1 MGDCGGIGNY
11 GIREKNIKGYS
22 LPSLKKSIIVRFIKY
37 ARRTLMQVNK
47 EMIIGELLRVDA
59 GIAPILM
66 GAGMHC
72 LG

>member
-1 MGDCGGIGNY
+1 
-11 GIREKNIKGYS
+11 
-22 LPSLKKSIIVRFIKY
+22 
-37 ARRTLMQVNK
+37 MQVNK
-47 EMIIGELLRVDA
+47 EMIIGELLQMDE